1 MEKKCWNTFVNHCT
15 VFLVDLLLDFM
26 LFFMVN
32 SCLERRVSL
41 QKHSNV
47 FFKTLYLFL
56 KWEQVGSK
64 IFLYSVEIKFKDRG
78 IKDDEN
84 RFQYFFNNKS
94 NVILTNDMIISGLSF
109 VIRIKYRIFFD
120 NNECNVIIS
129 KWYIYTFII
138 RMDLKASTQIA
149 RFP

>member
-1 MEKKCWNTFVNHCT
+1 MGWMNGKYFLEVVRVLNFNFKIWKKSVGILSWTT
-15 VFLVDLLLDFM
+15 VLYFSSICYSILCF
-26 LFFMVN
+26 FFMVN

-109 VIRIKYRIFFD
+109 VIRIKYRILL
-120 NNECNVIIS
+120 IS
-129 KWYIYTFII
+129 TIMSATW
-138 RMDLKASTQIA
+138 
-149 RFP
+149 

>member
-15 VFLVDLLLDFM
+15 VFFVDLLLDFM

-56 KWEQVGSK
+56 K
-64 IFLYSVEIKFKDRG
+64 
-78 IKDDEN
+78 
-84 RFQYFFNNKS
+84 
-94 NVILTNDMIISGLSF
+94 
-109 VIRIKYRIFFD
+109 
-120 NNECNVIIS
+120 
-129 KWYIYTFII
+129 
-138 RMDLKASTQIA
+138 
-149 RFP
+149 